1 MNAICGQGDALFIS
15 LELLQDIT
23 QVKCRK
29 HLVALLCLTQEE
41 AREEMNINL
50 QPNPVPIALPPGWC
64 SCPWQCRAC
73 VQPGDSTRCPQG
85 KVASLQS
92 CFLALPSLHGVI
104 LGICKL
110 SFFKGSLKKFF
121 QTALTS
127 SAVSKSEAQSSWA
140 VKSEALELPE
150 YG

>member
-1 MNAICGQGDALFIS
+1 MPYVDREMPCSSPLSCYRTSLMWNAENIS
-15 LELLQDIT
+15 WLYCASH
-23 QVKCRK
+23 KRK
-29 HLVALLCLTQEE
+29 PGKKWILH
-41 AREEMNINL
+41 L

-64 SCPWQCRAC
+64 SCPWQCRDC

-104 LGICKL
+104 LGICML
-110 SFFKGSLKKFF
+110 SFFKGSLKMFF
-121 QTALTS
+121 QTPLTS
-127 SAVSKSEAQSSWA
+127 SAVSKSEVQSSWA
-140 VKSEALELPE
+140 VKSEALEPSK